1 MSWIDDADAWDWR
14 QVPVSRIPGY
24 ATVFQGRQS
33 CHGTILLS
41 ICLQHWH
48 IPGRPQKSNACRSH
62 QSQVAVALQVSG
74 YTKVVV
80 HTNPECPVRC
90 NEEMAVAADQGM
102 ARLISEWR
110 RTHSYGC
117 ETACNQ
123 SINDQDIHSIQK
135 EQGHVAHNIAGT
147 ERMRHFDFPKSGQ

>member
-1 MSWIDDADAWDWR
+1 
-14 QVPVSRIPGY
+14 
-24 ATVFQGRQS
+24 
-33 CHGTILLS
+33 
-41 ICLQHWH
+41 
-48 IPGRPQKSNACRSH
+48 
-62 QSQVAVALQVSG
+62 
-74 YTKVVV
+74 
-80 HTNPECPVRC
+80 
-90 NEEMAVAADQGM
+90 MAVAADQGM